1 MADNKRKLPTDT
13 DRARTGRKRGEDL
26 SQMVFGKLP
35 PQNLPL
41 EEVVLGSIMLDKEA
55 LTNVIDVLQPET
67 FYKEAHQH
75 IYRAMRRL
83 FERSQPIDMITVR
96 EELLKAGD
104 LEAIGGTTYLVE
116 LTNKIASSANIEYHA
131 RILSQKWIQRELI
144 RISNETI
151 RDAYEDTIDVFDLLD
166 SAEQGLFQIAEH
178 NMGRRIDS
186 MGSLSHRLLEE
197 LEELKNKK
205 DGLTGIPSGFTDL
218 DRLTSG
224 LQRSDFIIVAARPAM
239 GKTSFALSLAKNAAI
254 DFEKPV
260 AIFSL
265 EMSSLQL
272 ATRIVAMEA
281 EIEGS
286 KMRSGRLE
294 PQEWD
299 ALNRAIDKIGDAP
312 VFIDDTPGINIFEL
326 RAKCRRLKLQHD
338 IQLVIIDYLQLMTG
352 GKENTKGNREQEVGA
367 ISRALKG
374 LAKEL
379 DVPVIALAQLSRA
392 VEVRGGN
399 KKPML
404 SDLRESGCLTGDA
417 RLQRADTGEIVTI
430 QELAERPEQH
440 PIPVLAM
447 NEDGKIG
454 EHLLTKAFP
463 SGKKPVFKLVT
474 QSGRSIL
481 ASANHPF
488 RKSAGWFRLDTLQV
502 GDLIAVANTGK
513 HRRVFRKFEK
523 LETSTSSAE
532 DRATGPEQ
540 VALMK
545 LAVSPD
551 TGGLGSEI
559 AWDRIAEIIPIGEEE
574 TYDATVPGVH
584 NFVANNIVVH
594 NSIEQDADIVCFL
607 YRPEYYQI
615 MEDEEGNSNK
625 GVAEVIVAK
634 HRHGPTDTIRL
645 RFIDKYARFGNLDDM
660 NFDELPGGTF
670 DQPYNPNITLPSKIN
685 DDEDIPF

>member
-1 MADNKRKLPTDT
+1 MAEDKRKLAKDL

-26 SQMVFGKLP
+26 SHMVFGKLP
-35 PQNLPL
+35 PQNLAL

-67 FYKEAHQH
+67 FYKDAHQH

-96 EELLKAGD
+96 EELLKAGE

-116 LTNKIASSANIEYHA
+116 LTNKVASSANIEYHA

-144 RISNETI
+144 RISNDTI

-166 SAEQGLFQIAEH
+166 NAEQGLFQIAEH
-178 NMGRRIDS
+178 NMGRRIDN

-197 LEELKNKK
+197 LEELKNRK

-224 LQRSDFIIVAARPAM
+224 LQRSDFIIIAGRPAM

-254 DFEKPV
+254 DFEKPI

-272 ATRIVAMEA
+272 ATRIVSMEA

-286 KMRSGRLE
+286 KMRNGQLE
-294 PQEWD
+294 DAEWE

-312 VFIDDTPGINIFEL
+312 IFIDDTPGINIFEL

-338 IQLVIIDYLQLMTG
+338 IQLVVIDYLQLMTG

-404 SDLRESGCLTGDA
+404 SDLRESG
-417 RLQRADTGEIVTI
+417 
-430 QELAERPEQH
+430 
-440 PIPVLAM
+440 
-447 NEDGKIG
+447 
-454 EHLLTKAFP
+454 
-463 SGKKPVFKLVT
+463 
-474 QSGRSIL
+474 
-481 ASANHPF
+481 
-488 RKSAGWFRLDTLQV
+488 
-502 GDLIAVANTGK
+502 
-513 HRRVFRKFEK
+513 
-523 LETSTSSAE
+523 
-532 DRATGPEQ
+532 
-540 VALMK
+540 
-545 LAVSPD
+545 
-551 TGGLGSEI
+551 
-559 AWDRIAEIIPIGEEE
+559 
-574 TYDATVPGVH
+574 
-584 NFVANNIVVH
+584 
-594 NSIEQDADIVCFL
+594 SIEQDADIVCFL

-634 HRHGPTDTIRL
+634 HRHGATDTIRL

-670 DQPYNPNITLPSKIN
+670 DTTYNPNITLPSKIN